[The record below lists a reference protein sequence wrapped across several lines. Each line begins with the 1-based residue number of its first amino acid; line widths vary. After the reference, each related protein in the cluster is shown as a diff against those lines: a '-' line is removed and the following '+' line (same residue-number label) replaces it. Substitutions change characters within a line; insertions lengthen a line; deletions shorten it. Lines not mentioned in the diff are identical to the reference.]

1 MDNMYDLLVEENIS
15 LKKQVIA
22 YEDKLTVL
30 TNILGL
36 LKESENITA
45 HHETL
50 IKHCLEV
57 INK

>member
-1 MDNMYDLLVEENIS
+1 MYDLLVEENIS

-22 YEDKLTVL
+22 YEDKLIVL

-36 LKESENITA
+36 LKESEHITT

-57 INK
+57 IEK

>member
-22 YEDKLTVL
+22 YEDKLIVL

-36 LKESENITA
+36 LKESEHITT

-57 INK
+57 IEK

>member
-22 YEDKLTVL
+22 YEDKLIVL
-30 TNILGL
+30 TNILRL
-36 LKESENITA
+36 LKETEHITP
-45 HHETL
+45 HHQTL
-50 IKHCLEV
+50 INHCLEV